1 MRPLLR
7 LLALVAALQLIGGHW
22 VMLQTT
28 AWVGMVVD
36 FSKGASVSEA
46 VSKTLDGQHP
56 CKLCHVV
63 KKGQSEEKKRELSKT
78 AAKAEAILVER
89 FVLTLPTFEELVD
102 ANTFERLTT
111 RTEAPPHQPP
121 LA

>member
-36 FSKGASVSEA
+36 FSKASSVTEA
-46 VSKTLDGQHP
+46 VSKTLSGMHP
-56 CKLCHVV
+56 CKLCHAV
-63 KKGQSEEKKRELSKT
+63 KTGQSEEKKRELSKT
-78 AAKAEAILVER
+78 TPKAEA
-89 FVLTLPTFEELVD
+89 VLLEHPPMPLPTFIECVYPDLLD
-102 ANTFERLTT
+102 TLTS
-111 RTEAPPHQPP
+111 RTEAPPHRPP
-121 LA
+121 LV